1 MPINVDITKAKA
13 ITKDRLRADR
23 TPLLAAQ
30 DILFMKAQEA
40 GTSTTDIVTE
50 KNRLRDITNQVDSM
64 STTDALKAATVT
76 AQEQRMAVV
85 VNGSGSITGLA
96 TDGLAF
102 ATGLGAAH
110 VIKTNAQTIN
120 ENITIPSTTNGVS
133 AGPITVAD
141 NKTITVNGNWS
152 IV

>member
-1 MPINVDITKAKA
+1 
-13 ITKDRLRADR
+13 
-23 TPLLAAQ
+23 
-30 DILFMKAQEA
+30 
-40 GTSTTDIVTE
+40 
-50 KNRLRDITNQVDSM
+50 
-64 STTDALKAATVT
+64 
-76 AQEQRMAVV
+76 MAVV

-133 AGPITVAD
+133 AGPITIAD
-141 NKTITVNGNWS
+141 GNTVTVNGNWS
-152 IV
+152 VV